1 MFTCMFANFVSV
13 GQHDLP
19 FSQQDMPQFR
29 RRMALDFLNGTLE
42 D

>member
-13 GQHDLP
+13 GQHGLR
-19 FSQQDMPQFR
+19 FSQQDMPLFR
-29 RRMALDFLNGTLE
+29 RRMALDIPNGTLK